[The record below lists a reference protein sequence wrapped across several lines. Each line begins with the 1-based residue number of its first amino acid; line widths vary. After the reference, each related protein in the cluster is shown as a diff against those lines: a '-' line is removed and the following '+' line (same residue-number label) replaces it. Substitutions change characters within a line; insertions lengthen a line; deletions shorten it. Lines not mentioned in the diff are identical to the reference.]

1 MEMRP
6 TSTKDT
12 ERFNGVNFS
21 VMRMPQLSNSNKEVS
36 PRLKKKKMLVLQ
48 GPDSGIYASLQQAD
62 YAGFCLGE
70 ESVSREIQFL
80 MPSFLR
86 RG

>member
-1 MEMRP
+1 VEMRP

-48 GPDSGIYASLQQAD
+48 GPDSGIYASLQQGRITRTAR
-62 YAGFCLGE
+62 FLVCQKIE
-70 ESVSREIQFL
+70 ERVRIAE
-80 MPSFLR
+80 
-86 RG
+86 

>member
-1 MEMRP
+1 VEMRP

-36 PRLKKKKMLVLQ
+36 PRLKKRKCWFYRD
-48 GPDSGIYASLQQAD
+48 PI
-62 YAGFCLGE
+62 AGFT
-70 ESVSREIQFL
+70 
-80 MPSFLR
+80 LR
-86 RG
+86 SNRGGLHGWRGF